1 MTASSS
7 WRDTDVEQMH
17 HPATLT
23 APAQGPLT
31 PMKLTPTTTPGQ
43 HKQREP
49 SGLFQSDL
57 FLLNTQI
64 LQGGIQG
71 YCA

>member
-1 MTASSS
+1 MKGYRHGTNAPPSH
-7 WRDTDVEQMH
+7 TDS
-17 HPATLT
+17 

-49 SGLFQSDL
+49 SELFQSDL

-64 LQGGIQG
+64 VQGGIQG
-71 YCA
+71 YCV